1 MRIQLMNMLN
11 KLLTQQGHIFLAPG
25 QYFHPDFNYDGY
37 HQLPTLLKERHNK
50 QLIEQYCLSIPN
62 THTRLLPQVLLTYWD
77 KLPIIA
83 VHLGG
88 LLQAKIQ
95 LGSSKLPNIEMLH
108 QYFRYPLNP
117 DEILNLSSKKTLM
130 ASGAT
135 QILSCL
141 APFGHIYVQ
150 RAKFMFNK
158 EIQQLI
164 PINSGITL
172 PWNIIEETCHYIS
185 RNQYHENT
193 STH

>member
-1 MRIQLMNMLN
+1 MNTLN

-25 QYFHPDFNYDGY
+25 QYFHPDFNCDGY
-37 HQLPTLLKERHNK
+37 HQLPTLLQERHNK
-50 QLIEQYCLSIPN
+50 QLIEEYCLSIPN
-62 THTRLLPQVLLTYWD
+62 IHTRLLPQALSSCWN

-88 LLQAKIQ
+88 LLQTKIQ
-95 LGSSKLPNIEMLH
+95 LGSGKLPNIEMLR

-117 DEILNLSSKKTLM
+117 DEILNLSSSKTLI

-141 APFGHIYVQ
+141 ASFGHIYVQ
-150 RAKFMFNK
+150 RAKFMFNN

-164 PINSGITL
+164 PIDSDVTL
-172 PWNIIEETCHYIS
+172 PWNIIEETCHYIRRS
-185 RNQYHENT
+185 QYHEDT